1 MFQYLSNPL
10 LKIQQMKTVQKYH
23 GTSIILHWLMFL
35 LLIAVY
41 GCIELRE
48 LFPKGSEPRELLKT
62 WHFMLGLSVFS
73 LIWLR
78 LFFRF
83 IATQPRIEP
92 PLPVWQARLATAMH
106 AALYLMM
113 VGMPL
118 AGWIILS
125 AEGKPIPFF
134 GLELPALVSA
144 NEELADTVEDIH
156 ETIGTAG
163 YYLIGLHTVAA
174 LFHHYIQRDNTLL
187 RMLPGG
193 RRGNQ

>member
-1 MFQYLSNPL
+1 
-10 LKIQQMKTVQKYH
+10 
-23 GTSIILHWLMFL
+23 
-35 LLIAVY
+35 
-41 GCIELRE
+41 
-48 LFPKGSEPRELLKT
+48 
-62 WHFMLGLSVFS
+62 
-73 LIWLR
+73 
-78 LFFRF
+78 
-83 IATQPRIEP
+83 
-92 PLPVWQARLATAMH
+92 MH

-193 RRGNQ
+193 RRGSQ

>member
-1 MFQYLSNPL
+1 
-10 LKIQQMKTVQKYH
+10 MKTVQKYH
-23 GTSIILHWLMFL
+23 GASIVLHWLMFL

-73 LIWLR
+73 LVWLR
-78 LFFRF
+78 LLFRF
-83 IATQPRIEP
+83 ITTQPKIEP
-92 PLPVWQARLATAMH
+92 PQPVWQARLATAMH

-125 AEGKPIPFF
+125 AEGKSIPFF
-134 GLELPALVSA
+134 GLELPALVAA
-144 NEELADTVEDIH
+144 NEELAGTVEDIH

-163 YYLIGLHTVAA
+163 YYLIGLHTIAA
-174 LFHHYIQRDNTLL
+174 LFHHYIQRDNAFL

-193 RRGNQ
+193 KRII